1 MNTTSRN
8 FSLGSMQLFVASVG
22 AVGNLLVILVIFR
35 NRTLLRNIHYYFVL
49 HLAICDFFNL
59 VFSTSYIFYSFTGSS
74 MMNYSSVLCKLWD
87 PTHTTFYIAG
97 VFFLII
103 ISIFRYQAV
112 SKPFEPAMCRWKVK
126 VMAMFAYILAIICI
140 LPYILVLQFN
150 NTSGCVEKW
159 PEEQLNICY
168 TLVLAAVQYFIPVV
182 LLSMLYWKICS
193 ILVRQNRKMKLLC
206 ASAAASEQQKLSPY
220 QRFRQYRNA
229 RTFLVCVAIVV
240 CFAVTALPMQ
250 IMFFLSISN
259 IIEFPRFYWWF
270 EVVHNFGVSAVN
282 PFIYGTLDRKLFS
295 SSIRRL
301 RKILHV

>member
-1 MNTTSRN
+1 MRGKMARGTVKYLLH
-8 FSLGSMQLFVASVG
+8 FSSSG
-22 AVGNLLVILVIFR
+22 
-35 NRTLLRNIHYYFVL
+35 RTV
-49 HLAICDFFNL
+49 
-59 VFSTSYIFYSFTGSS
+59 FYSSRSS
-74 MMNYSSVLCKLWD
+74 IYVVRK
-87 PTHTTFYIAG
+87 
-97 VFFLII
+97 
-103 ISIFRYQAV
+103 
-112 SKPFEPAMCRWKVK
+112 
-126 VMAMFAYILAIICI
+126 ICI
-140 LPYILVLQFN
+140 
-150 NTSGCVEKW
+150 
-159 PEEQLNICY
+159 
-168 TLVLAAVQYFIPVV
+168 
-182 LLSMLYWKICS
+182 